1 MKKVRIGNDISVTW
15 SIKDNGTPIN
25 MTDYDASVRLYD
37 AYMNECKSTWSVGPD
52 NVYLYFSAVDQ
63 DRLGVYTIVLELKDK
78 VTGGV
83 YTIDSGNAF
92 ELVLRTEMAGGPDS
106 DDVKVVSHEL
116 SSDLSVV
123 VPGLKGVN
131 VEEHLVFEK
140 GFASKGDIIVDDI
153 VIDTRRVE
161 TIDLSPEVTLD
172 GFVPSERHVPS
183 TKAMAKYVGKY
194 IETHGTSGGGGFR
207 EIKVG
212 DESIDAELTP
222 VVKLSARDK
231 SKDHLSVDIENNG
244 VVIGLT
250 DKAVENLGRAAN
262 SLQKTGDTATGL
274 ITFEAGLQIGT
285 EKVTVVDTS
294 KDVLNAN
301 NDNSLPTSKAVVEN
315 TLSSKTEDTAK
326 GKITFEDGLA
336 VGKYEPLMS
345 GGFIDNDGGAELK
358 SLKLRESLIVPEIK
372 YNRATVFKGIQY
384 LSFGGGVIESVTER
398 VDGSGTFTLKLED
411 GEEPSVKKGDL
422 CVGYWHF
429 LNGNNN
435 EGENSDNHKGTF
447 KIAGFCTIYFEI
459 YDVKKG
465 VVTYLLRKNKD
476 GTFYSGVHPQK
487 GLNFAC
493 IANTNTTEEY
503 ADRHACKITTTDY
516 EIRLQNLYNWEYSSD
531 NIYRIE
537 GKLDGFSMVAD
548 LDGKSYLQ
556 EFKGHGVVFGNA
568 YMYGTLHQF
577 DREVWSMV
585 LWYENDNL
593 LSDTPKLLSC
603 QVYRNGIKV
612 DYSNDRAGGTY
623 GNISY
628 TRISEASDGDW
639 NDKHSSNTGKDI
651 WLTSSDLP
659 DGYDTATFQV
669 TAVCYSMGVDG
680 TNSNVTSVSE
690 SVTFHRLKQG
700 TEGRGIIDVREF
712 YAVSDDNVNAPTDW
726 KSPSY
731 NETIPTTTKD
741 KRYLW
746 NYEEIEYNK
755 EDELGDKIKKT
766 TPAVIGTY
774 GDDGRGIKSITDYYL
789 VSDLGSGVTT
799 DTDEFNW
806 QKEPPKTDPVK
817 KYLWNYE
824 VIEYDKKG
832 ADGKTSVTT
841 PPAIIGTH
849 GEKGEDGNDGKDA
862 VQSNYMDG
870 TSVDG
875 TVERNE
881 WRVNIKDA
889 DDNPYRTHPTNP
901 YFDGFSHLT
910 INPVTF
916 GRVLRISGEVEA
928 SPTTV
933 ASDGYYVLQTK
944 FDLSWV
950 KGIVQPIG
958 SLNNLY
964 CYAETYF
971 GEVLQTTGTI
981 DVGDTTGRE
990 IKSISVQV
998 ASARTNSVPSSFSNS
1013 SLLYADY
1020 YLFIKVSATLSDGKI
1035 ISKISGGIQN
1045 TTGSAVQVN
1054 ASAITY
1060 YTIVDKAGK
1069 SSNIKPKQINSTD
1082 TWIGYTKNPSK
1093 PINAKINVTHGFPT
1107 NTSNLQ
1113 IFLRVRGIYSTKDS
1127 YFVYRNLKVELYDEK
1142 RKENTAYIPSE
1153 NDKAR
1158 ATNVNLLD
1166 GTRNGMNSEGK
1177 EIWTKTTNNR
1187 GTITFGDNLFTL
1199 TSSQAGNG
1207 GNAMY
1212 ITSPTINL
1220 LEGNYTLSFDMK
1232 MVNCYGARLV
1242 INGTPH
1248 STIASTTDWAT
1259 HRILLPKYS
1268 GEKTFRFDSFLS
1280 TAAGT
1285 TSHLYIRNIKLEEG
1299 CFGTAWTISENDKGG
1314 KSGFT
1319 YRPCG
1324 TYDKTVLY
1332 VANNEVRDVV
1342 YYKDDKGN
1350 TGYYICRVSNQG
1362 KTPPENPT
1370 LWEKSSYIKF
1380 LSVEALF
1387 ADNLFADAIQS
1398 GSGYFDGLNA
1408 KTVKISGELNATS
1421 GTFDNVV
1428 INGAYNKLFQVIDER
1443 ALGNFFY
1450 YNEKDDNYY
1459 PLLHSWGDAI
1469 RINRD
1474 LIGSLNVYL
1483 PALVPE
1489 IFSDKIRVRPWEGY
1503 KKTSEGIK
1511 SMTMDDVRSLIGR
1524 QFVIYLEDADST
1536 MNFKANAIRK
1546 RQQYEQNEFNALSS
1560 EGSVWEVNGYGSET
1574 EAGVGV
1580 DGGMVLVLEL
1590 KVGYRRLKF
1599 NSYTYYYEML
1609 YWDATTINTLDKL
1622 IE

>member
-37 AYMNECKSTWSVGPD
+37 AYMNECKSTWRVGPD

-140 GFASKGDIIVDDI
+140 GFASKGDVIVDDI

-194 IETHGTSGGGGFR
+194 IETHGTSGGGGASGGGGFR

-274 ITFEAGLQIGT
+274 IIFEAGLQIGT

-294 KDVLNAN
+294 KDGLNAN
-301 NDNSLPTSKAVVEN
+301 KDNSLPTSKAVVEN

-326 GKITFEDGLA
+326 EKIIFNKGLDI
-336 VGKYEPLMS
+336 GKYEPLMS
-345 GGFIDNDGGAELK
+345 GGSIDEDGNAELN

-384 LSFGGGVIESVTER
+384 LTFGGGVIESVTSG
-398 VDGSGTFTLKLED
+398 VDRSGTLTLKLED
-411 GEEPSVKKGDL
+411 GEPLSVKKGDL
-422 CVGYWHF
+422 CVGFWHSMKGEDNSDDNYDGK
-429 LNGNNN
+429 NGN
-435 EGENSDNHKGTF
+435 F
-447 KIAGFCTIYFEI
+447 RVQGFAAIYFKVLEVL
-459 YDVKKG
+459 DENKG
-465 VVTYLLRKNKD
+465 KIKYLLRD
-476 GTFYSGVHPQK
+476 GYNVHPQK

-493 IANTNTTEEY
+493 YSNNITNPED
-503 ADRHACKITTTDY
+503 ADYDEFRHACKITTTDY
-516 EIRLQNLYNWEYSSD
+516 EIRLQNLHNWEYSSD

-537 GKLDGFSMVAD
+537 GKLDGFSMTAVH
-548 LDGKSYLQ
+548 DGIRYEQ
-556 EFKGHGVVFGNA
+556 GFNGHGVVFGNA
-568 YMYGTLHQF
+568 YMYGTLQQF
-577 DREVWSMV
+577 DREVWRMV
-585 LWYENDNL
+585 LSYENDNI
-593 LSDTPKLLSC
+593 LSGDKQLTVT
-603 QVYRNGIKV
+603 VYRNDVKAE
-612 DYSNDRAGGTY
+612 YGGNSATS
-623 GNISY
+623 GQVKLWSLKRNGTSY
-628 TRISEASDGDW
+628 RDIGANGTIILSEADIPNGSD
-639 NDKHSSNTGKDI
+639 NVTFEVVATVISTGVEE
-651 WLTSSDLP
+651 TNNNE
-659 DGYDTATFQV
+659 
-669 TAVCYSMGVDG
+669 G
-680 TNSNVTSVSE
+680 TNETNNKEIVVSQ

-700 TEGRGIIDVREF
+700 TEGRGIIDVREY
-712 YAVSDDNVNAPTDW
+712 YAVSDDNVNAPTSDW
-726 KSPSY
+726 KTPSQ
-731 NETIPTTTKD
+731 NEAIPTTTKD

-755 EDELGDKIKKT
+755 EDENGDTTKKT

-774 GDDGRGIKSITDYYL
+774 GDDGRGIKSVTNYYL
-789 VSDLGSGVTT
+789 VSASDSGVTT
-799 DTDEFNW
+799 ATTGW
-806 QKEPPKTDPVK
+806 AKTPPKTDPVK

-824 VIEYDKKG
+824 V
-832 ADGKTSVTT
+832 VTYTDDVEEET

-849 GEKGEDGNDGKDA
+849 GEKGNDGNDGKDA
-862 VQSNYMDG
+862 VQPNYMDG

-881 WRVNIKDA
+881 WKVNTFNNSS
-889 DDNPYRTHPTNP
+889 NPYRVNDKPQFEDFP
-901 YFDGFSHLT
+901 HLT
-910 INPVTF
+910 LNPVVF
-916 GRVLRISGEVEA
+916 GKKCRFSFDIKGSYETVSSGA
-928 SPTTV
+928 
-933 ASDGYYVLQTK
+933 YYALQAE
-944 FDLSWV
+944 FSLPWV
-950 KGIVQPIG
+950 RGIVQPTE
-958 SLNNLY
+958 NLSRLY
-964 CYAETYF
+964 GYVDLTINGTTYRS
-971 GEVLQTTGTI
+971 GRIDSGYSYTKEVTVSNVSVLVARNSTTTAP
-981 DVGDTTGRE
+981 
-990 IKSISVQV
+990 SISEFGS
-998 ASARTNSVPSSFSNS
+998 SANLTTT
-1013 SLLYADY
+1013 YK
-1020 YLFIKVSATLSDGKI
+1020 YLFVRLAITKSN
-1035 ISKISGGIQN
+1035 GGIQYSGALRITDYTA
-1045 TTGSAVQVN
+1045 TTSVTVSASNATLYTNVEELGKITTSGETISASKEIGKQEFQSAQPNLSVN
-1054 ASAITY
+1054 KTITAE
-1060 YTIVDKAGK
+1060 YT
-1069 SSNIKPKQINSTD
+1069 
-1082 TWIGYTKNPSK
+1082 
-1093 PINAKINVTHGFPT
+1093 FPT
-1107 NTSNLQ
+1107 NTTD
-1113 IFLRVRGIYSTKDS
+1113 FKAYLRIYKMYNSTNNYTTYK
-1127 YFVYRNLKVELYDEK
+1127 NIKAELWDEK
-1142 RKENTAYIPSE
+1142 RGYNTAYIPSE

-1166 GTRNGMNSEGK
+1166 GTRNGKNSEGK

-1199 TSSQAGNG
+1199 TSQQVHYEGNC
-1207 GNAMY
+1207 MS
-1212 ITSPTINL
+1212 ITSPKITL
-1220 LEGNYTLSFDMK
+1220 LQGNYTLSFDMK

-1248 STIASTTDWAT
+1248 STIASTTDWTT

-1314 KSGFT
+1314 KPGFT

-1324 TYDKTVLY
+1324 TYDKY
-1332 VANNEVRDVV
+1332 VKYTSNSEVKDVV
-1342 YYKDDKGN
+1342 YYDKKYYVCVNQPPTAGIPPTN
-1350 TGYYICRVSNQG
+1350 TTYW
-1362 KTPPENPT
+1362 TE
-1370 LWEKSSYIKF
+1370 SSYIKF

-1387 ADNLFADAIQS
+1387 ADNLFTNAIQS

-1408 KTVKISGELNATS
+1408 KYVKISGELNATK
-1421 GTFDNVV
+1421 GTFHDVV
-1428 INGAYNKLFQVIDER
+1428 INGAYNKLIQTITDDNW
-1443 ALGNFFY
+1443 AQFFH
-1450 YNEKDDNYY
+1450 KDDYGTY
-1459 PLLHSWGDAI
+1459 PLLHSWGDVVKI
-1469 RINRD
+1469 DLKTLTNITNHIN
-1474 LIGSLNVYL
+1474 LPSLYPIDQNKFESYT
-1483 PALVPE
+1483 A
-1489 IFSDKIRVRPWEGY
+1489 Y
-1503 KKTSEGIK
+1503 KKDSEGNVVEIT
-1511 SMTMDDVRSLIGR
+1511 SHDDIRSLLGR
-1524 QFVIYLEDADST
+1524 QIILYIAKGLSQLSFFTNVFY
-1536 MNFKANAIRK
+1536 KV
-1546 RQQYEQNEFNALSS
+1546 EQPLTREFNALSIDYDQFFTTYS
-1560 EGSVWEVNGYGSET
+1560 GFGINS
-1574 EAGVGV
+1574 
-1580 DGGMVLVLEL
+1580 GMTLILQL
-1590 KVGYRRLKF
+1590 KLGYRVIG
-1599 NSYTYYYEML
+1599 NEPCEML
-1609 YWDATTINTLDKL
+1609 YWEVTTINKW